1 LQNDFPHPLTDGDPF
16 GILEHGPGSLGVLM
30 SFDRLRR
37 REFITLLGGAA
48 AVWPLGA
55 RAQQPERI
63 RRVGMLSGG
72 EESNTRAQREVGVFK
87 EELAR
92 LGWTEG
98 RNLRIDLRFAG
109 DYLDRLSVP
118 AADIV
123 GLTPDVV
130 FVGTGRATAA
140 VQQQTKTIPI
150 VYIGPG
156 PEAGLVRNITRPEGN
171 ITGFPILYPSIAG
184 KWVELLKE
192 ADPRISRVALIWRN
206 PSYLPFVE
214 EAATALA
221 VKVDA
226 ATTQNAAE
234 IEETINAFAA
244 EPNGSSLIVMP
255 SAVSANRDNRDLIRR
270 LAERH
275 RLPTIHW
282 DDAYPADGGLMSYG
296 SNLEYLHR
304 RAASYVD
311 RILRGAKIS
320 ELPVERPTKFEL
332 VINVKAAKAI
342 SLSVPASLLARADE
356 VIE

>member
-1 LQNDFPHPLTDGDPF
+1 
-16 GILEHGPGSLGVLM
+16 M
-30 SFDRLRR
+30 RR
-37 REFITLLGGAA
+37 RTFISLLGGAA
-48 AVWPLGA
+48 MLPVAA
-55 RAQQPERI
+55 RGQAMPA
-63 RRVGMLSGG
+63 RRVGMIVGG
-72 EESNTRAQREVGVFK
+72 EEGDPRSQRYAGAFR

-92 LGWTEG
+92 LSWIEG
-98 RNLRIDLRFAG
+98 RNLRIDIRFAG
-109 DYLDRLSVP
+109 DYLDRLRVP
-118 AADIV
+118 AAEIV
-123 GLTPDVV
+123 SLSPDVV
-130 FVGTGRATAA
+130 FVGTGLATAA
-140 VQQQTKTIPI
+140 VQQQTKTIPT

-156 PEAGLVRNITRPEGN
+156 PEVGLVKNIARPEGN

-192 ADPRISRVALIWRN
+192 ADPRISRLAVINRN
-206 PSYLPFVE
+206 LAYLPFVE
-214 EAATALA
+214 EAAAA
-221 VKVDA
+221 SAAKVEA

-234 IEETINAFAA
+234 IEQTVNAFAT
-244 EPNGSSLIVMP
+244 EPNGSLIVMP

-296 SNLEYLHR
+296 SNVEYLHR

-332 VINVKAAKAI
+332 IVNVRAAKAI
-342 SLSVPASLLARADE
+342 GLTIPEAFLLRANE
-356 VIE
+356 LIE

>member
-1 LQNDFPHPLTDGDPF
+1 
-16 GILEHGPGSLGVLM
+16 M
-30 SFDRLRR
+30 KRR
-37 REFITLLGGAA
+37 RFITLLGGAA
-48 AVWPLGA
+48 ATWPLAA
-55 RAQQPERI
+55 RAQAEPML
-63 RRVGMLSGG
+63 RVGMLVGG
-72 EESNTRAQREVGVFK
+72 EEGDPRSQRYAGVFR

-123 GLTPDVV
+123 RLTPDVV
-130 FVGTGRATAA
+130 FVGTGLATAA
-140 VQQQTKTIPI
+140 VQQQTKTIPT

-156 PEAGLVRNITRPEGN
+156 PEASLVRNIARPEGN

-192 ADPRISRVALIWRN
+192 ADPRISRLAVISRN
-206 PSYLPFVE
+206 VDYLSVVQ
-214 EAATALA
+214 EAAAALA
-221 VKVDA
+221 VRVDA

-234 IEETINAFAA
+234 IEQTVNAFAT
-244 EPNGSSLIVMP
+244 EPNGSLIVMP
-255 SAVSANRDNRDLIRR
+255 SAVSANHDNRTLIRR
-270 LAERH
+270 LAEGH

-282 DDAYPADGGLMSYG
+282 DDAYPAEGGLMSYG
-296 SNLEYLHR
+296 SSVEDLHK

-311 RILRGAKIS
+311 RLLRGAKVS
-320 ELPVERPTKFEL
+320 ELPVERPTKFKL
-332 VINVKAAKAI
+332 VVNGKAAKAI
-342 SLSVPASLLARADE
+342 GLEVPATLLARADE